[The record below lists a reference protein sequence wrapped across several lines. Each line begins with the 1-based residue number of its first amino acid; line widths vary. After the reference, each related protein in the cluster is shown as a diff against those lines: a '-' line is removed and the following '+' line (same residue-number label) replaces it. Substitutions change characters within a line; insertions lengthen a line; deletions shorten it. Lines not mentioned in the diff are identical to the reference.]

1 MKFTIKRRDVAAIV
15 PRRRPWLVRTIPLMM
30 LAGPGGSFVASFQF
44 ITHVVTGADLDW
56 SHITDLDFIQSD
68 GATYLISTTRFD
80 GVLRSWQIDSALGV
94 IGDVVYDGGDLPG
107 GTSSIM
113 TLNINGASG
122 LLTGGGAGGAL
133 QTHVIGPDGMSGVA
147 ATLPPGMAGFQ
158 HGVTVGLADG
168 TQAIYGALAGTSG
181 IGRLDFSSAGS
192 FGDAT
197 LITGA
202 AGTAVNQISATAVVD
217 MGAQS
222 FLFTASA
229 AQNTMTSWAI
239 AGDGSLGAVQT
250 MGVDDGLWIAA
261 PSAMAVGMAGG
272 TSYVVLGAAGSGTLS
287 VIEIASDGALILRD
301 HLLDSLNTRFGGVTS
316 IDIVTH
322 NGQTYVIAGGADDG
336 LSVFVLL
343 EGGFLLERAHI
354 ADTTEMA
361 LDNISAI
368 AARGAGDGLDIYVAS
383 SSEAGLTQLRL
394 DTGPAGVTATAALGG
409 GLLVGTGGN
418 DILQGH
424 DGDDVIV
431 GDAGDDIIRDGAGSD
446 ILTGGAGA
454 DVFILSAD
462 GVADTITDFTLGE
475 DRIDLSLWPMLRDI
489 SQLTMTIQPYG
500 MDIAYGDEL
509 LIVHSADGQMID
521 YRTLTNADLIGGSRI
536 PSEVVAGYPGPA
548 LPPPDL
554 NGDHASP
561 PAVDQGAP
569 FDIIAG
575 LGVLADAN
583 LSDLRG
589 ALGGTGGDAGP
600 DQNNLPVVAI
610 GTGGADSLVGGA
622 GQDILI
628 GHAGDD
634 HLIGGDGA
642 DLLLGGDGDDRLDG
656 GNGHDILRGGAGD
669 DILTGG
675 AGDDVLWGGPGA
687 DTFIFT
693 SGTDLIADFEQG
705 IDQIILD
712 PALWTGLTSAGD
724 VLAIY
729 GSYDGNRAT
738 IDLGEGNVLLID
750 GIMDYATL
758 ADSIALF

>member
-1 MKFTIKRRDVAAIV
+1 
-15 PRRRPWLVRTIPLMM
+15 MM
-30 LAGPGGSFVASFQF
+30 LAGPGGSFVASFSF
-44 ITHVVTGADLDW
+44 ITHVVTETDLGR
-56 SHITDLDFIQSD
+56 SHITDLDFIQSG
-68 GATYLISTTRFD
+68 GATVLISTTRYD
-80 GVLRSWQIDSALGV
+80 GVLRAWRMNGALGV
-94 IGDVVYDGGDLPG
+94 IDEVAHEGGDLPG
-107 GTSSIM
+107 GVGSIM
-113 TLNINGASG
+113 TLDIDGTAG
-122 LLTGGGAGGAL
+122 ILTGGGAGGAL
-133 QTHVIGPDGMSGVA
+133 QTVDIGSDGSFGVV
-147 ATLPPGMAGFQ
+147 ATLPPDMAGFQ
-158 HGVTVGLADG
+158 HGVTVGLLDG
-168 TQAIYGALAGTSG
+168 TQAIYGAYAGNSG
-181 IGRLDFSSAGS
+181 IGRLDFSTVGS
-192 FGDAT
+192 FAGAT
-197 LITGA
+197 LINGA
-202 AGTAVNQISATAVVD
+202 AGTAVDQISATATVHLD
-217 MGAQS
+217 GQQ
-222 FLFTASA
+222 FLLTASA
-229 AQNTMTSWAI
+229 TANTLTSWQI

-261 PSAMAVGMAGG
+261 PSAMAVGTVGD
-272 TSYVVLGAAGSGTLS
+272 TSYIVLGAAGSGTLS
-287 VIEIASDGALILRD
+287 VMEIGADGSLILRD
-301 HLLDSLNTRFGGVTS
+301 HLLDSLHTRFGGVTS

-343 EGGFLLERAHI
+343 EGGFLLDRAHI
-354 ADTTEMA
+354 ADTTEMG

-368 AARGAGDGLDIYVAS
+368 AARGSGDGLDIYVAS

-500 MDIAYGDEL
+500 MDIRYGNEL
-509 LIVHSADGQMID
+509 LIVQSADGEMID
-521 YRTLTNADLIGGSRI
+521 YRTLTNADLIGGARV
-536 PSEVVAGYPGPA
+536 PSGVVPGYPGPA
-548 LPPPDL
+548 TPPPDL
-554 NGDHASP
+554 NGGLATP
-561 PAVDQGAP
+561 PIADQGLP
-569 FDIIAG
+569 FDILIS
-575 LGVLADAN
+575 LGVVSDAN
-583 LSDLRG
+583 MSDLRDL
-589 ALGGTGGDAGP
+589 LGTTNGGNGGQVP
-600 DQNNLPVVAI
+600 DNAPDVLI
-610 GTGGADSLVGGA
+610 GADGVGTLVGGA

-687 DTFIFT
+687 DTFIFKG
-693 SGTDLIADFEQG
+693 GTDLIADFEQG

-712 PALWTGLTSAGD
+712 AALWTGLTSAGD